1 MRKPLLLPFSQL
13 LPVVLFLR
21 AVLSRGNGTNSSSEF
36 HRQATV
42 KEKEKKG
49 KKEREKKNHRQFN
62 CANFDARSRAANFR
76 NYRRN
81 FRGCPREMVR
91 TKKKREKVKK
101 EKKRETKRT
110 DAPSLETSHP

>member
-13 LPVVLFLR
+13 LPAVLFLR

-36 HRQATV
+36 HHQATV

-62 CANFDARSRAANFR
+62 YANFDARSRAANFR

-91 TKKKREKVKK
+91 TKKKKMKK